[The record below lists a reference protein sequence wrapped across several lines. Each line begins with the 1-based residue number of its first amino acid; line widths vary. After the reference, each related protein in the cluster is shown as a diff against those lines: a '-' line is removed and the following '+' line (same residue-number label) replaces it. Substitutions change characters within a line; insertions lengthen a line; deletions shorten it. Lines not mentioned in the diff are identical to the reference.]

1 MKITFAT
8 CMVMLMLSVSCKK
21 STEQPDLNGTNNPPV
36 NKADTSTLLKSDSV
50 YDYDL
55 NGTLADAS
63 FLQWKYDDQ
72 RRIVQRTSESANYRD
87 TFNYSFSNDRY
98 TENCHAWYSGSMGL
112 MTNGIYYQ
120 HEKDHTDSLLFT
132 STGYG
137 SFAGH
142 NAYNATYYYYNQ
154 SGQVSLEKGFYTST
168 GDPGYETTINYYY
181 TGANLDSTVSLNL
194 SDGMIYT
201 SYYSGGNCTVSKIHT
216 AAQEEITTLSYSNI
230 PTGGLCFIYGNAQLI
245 SGTTDV
251 TIPATS
257 TYTSSYTYQLDAAS
271 RVVVGLLSRGG
282 LPAQKHVFTYY

>member
-8 CMVMLMLSVSCKK
+8 CMVLLILSVSCKK
-21 STEQPDLNGTNNPPV
+21 STEQPDLNCTTNPPV
-36 NKADTSTLLKSDSV
+36 NKAD
-50 YDYDL
+50 
-55 NGTLADAS
+55 
-63 FLQWKYDDQ
+63 
-72 RRIVQRTSESANYRD
+72 
-87 TFNYSFSNDRY
+87 
-98 TENCHAWYSGSMGL
+98 
-112 MTNGIYYQ
+112 
-120 HEKDHTDSLLFT
+120 
-132 STGYG
+132 
-137 SFAGH
+137 

-181 TGANLDSTVSLNL
+181 TGANLDSTVSFNL

-216 AAQEEITTLSYSNI
+216 AAQEEITTLTYSKI

-257 TYTSSYTYQLDAAS
+257 TFTSTYTYQLDAAN
-271 RVVVGLLSRGG
+271 RVVVGLLSKGV